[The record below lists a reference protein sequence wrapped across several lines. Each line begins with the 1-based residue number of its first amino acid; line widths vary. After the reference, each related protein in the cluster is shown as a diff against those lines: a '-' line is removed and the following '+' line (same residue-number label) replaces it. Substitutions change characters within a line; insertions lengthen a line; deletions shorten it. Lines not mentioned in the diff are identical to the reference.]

1 MPERMHL
8 SKISLLLL
16 VCIIVIGLLATG
28 CKPAQQAAPEKVL
41 TYAINTDITS
51 LDPVRVTEDNPRIIS
66 TQLLEGLVGYDENL
80 QLRPVLAESWTPS
93 IGSREWR
100 FKLRQNVF
108 FHDDPCFGG
117 KPRTVASSDV
127 VYSLQ
132 RMLDAKTQTLGAFI
146 LTDVVEGAAD
156 FNAGKAN
163 SVSGIVAEAPD
174 TVLFKLTKPYAQ
186 FPARLSLPFAAII
199 PQEAVTHYGEQW
211 GRHPVGTGPFKFKAW
226 DVTTGQISLERNPKY
241 WRQIATNLTG
251 IKFAISKAEATQ
263 LADFAQGKTDALEIT
278 PAIANQVIDK
288 EGKPTGRFA
297 EARLIQKPILTVH
310 FIGFNL
316 TNPLLKDKN
325 FRLACNYAVNKD
337 ELTKMVLD
345 GLAKPANGPLA
356 PSLPGTDSTP
366 LYPQDMQKAKDLLK
380 KSSYKGKGLVYT
392 TDNSAKSVAVAEF
405 LQSQLDAV
413 GVKIRIDKNPES
425 VWVDKLTKG
434 QFDLGKLYFSFDYPS
449 PDNGFSQFLKANFA
463 PAGPNFLHYAN
474 PEFDRLYDEALQ
486 QTDITKATEIFSK
499 MNTIIREDAPWIFL
513 YYPTRT
519 IVVRKGAEGMKV
531 NALSFS
537 LILEDVKL

>member
-1 MPERMHL
+1 MPDRIRF
-8 SKISLLLL
+8 SKIALLLLLCLAGISLL
-16 VCIIVIGLLATG
+16 IVG
-28 CKPAQQAAPEKVL
+28 CKPAQQAALEKVL

-51 LDPVRVTEDNPRIIS
+51 LDPVMVTEDNPRIIS
-66 TQLLEGLVGYDENL
+66 TQVLESLVGYDENL
-80 QLRPVLAESWTPS
+80 QIRPVLAESWTPS
-93 IGSREWR
+93 NGGREWR

-108 FHDDPCFGG
+108 FHDDPSFGG
-117 KPRTVASSDV
+117 KPRTVTSTDV

-132 RMLDAKTQTLGAFI
+132 RMLDAKTKTLGAFI

-163 SVSGIVAEAPD
+163 SVAGIVAEAPD

-199 PQEAVTHYGEQW
+199 PQEVVTHYGDKF
-211 GRHPVGTGPFKFKAW
+211 GTHPVGTGPFKFKAW
-226 DVTTGQISLERNPKY
+226 DVTTGQIVLDRNPKY
-241 WRQIATNLTG
+241 WRQIATNLSG
-251 IKFAISKAEATQ
+251 IKFVISKAEATQ
-263 LADFAQGKTDALEIT
+263 LADFTQGKTDALEIT

-288 EGKPTGRFA
+288 EGKPTGKFA
-297 EARLIQKPILTVH
+297 EARIIQKPILTVH
-310 FIGFNL
+310 FVGFNL
-316 TNPLLKDKN
+316 TNPILKDKN

-337 ELTKMVLD
+337 DLTKMVLD

-356 PSLPGTDSTP
+356 PSLPGTDANP
-366 LYPQDMQKAKDLLK
+366 LYAQDVQKAKELLK
-380 KSSYKGKGLVYT
+380 KSPYKGKELVYT
-392 TDNSAKSVAVAEF
+392 TDNSAKSVAVAEY
-405 LQSQLDAV
+405 LQSQLAAI

-463 PAGPNFLHYAN
+463 PAGPNFLHFAN

-486 QTDITKATEIFSK
+486 QADAAKATEIFQK
-499 MNTIIREDAPWIFL
+499 LNTIIREDAPWIFL

-519 IVVRKGAEGMKV
+519 LVIRKGIEGLKV
-531 NALSFS
+531 NPLNFS
-537 LILEDVKL
+537 LILDDVKL

>member
-1 MPERMHL
+1 MPERIRC
-8 SKISLLLL
+8 SRIALLLL
-16 VCIIVIGLLATG
+16 VCLVFISLISIG
-28 CKPAQQAAPEKVL
+28 CKPAQEAASEKVL

-66 TQLLEGLVGYDENL
+66 TQLLEGLVGYDGNL

-93 IGSREWR
+93 IDGREWR

-108 FHDDPCFGG
+108 FHEDPCFGG
-117 KPRTVASSDV
+117 KPRTVTSSDV

-163 SVSGIVAEAPD
+163 SVLGIVAEAPD

-226 DVTTGQISLERNPKY
+226 DVTTGQIALERNPKY

-316 TNPLLKDKN
+316 TNPLLRDKN

-366 LYPQDMQKAKDLLK
+366 LYPQDMQKAKDLLN

-463 PAGPNFLHYAN
+463 PAGPNFLHYEN
-474 PEFDRLYDEALQ
+474 KEFDHLYDEALQ
-486 QTDITKATEIFSK
+486 QADITKATEIFAK
-499 MNTIIREDAPWIFL
+499 MNTIVREDAPWIFL

-519 IVVRKGAEGMKV
+519 IVVRKGVEGMKV